1 MQRHFSC
8 FRKVLPLFVE
18 LRGLQLFV
26 EHCSLQLFVE
36 LCSYV
41 NVLGS
46 VTASSGQLAFILDA
60 YVAGTK
66 PPINSLW
73 LKFAGCLF

>member
-8 FRKVLPLFVE
+8 FRKGLPLFVE
-18 LRGLQLFV
+18 LRCLQFV

-66 PPINSLW
+66 PPTNSLW
-73 LKFAGCLF
+73 LKFADCLF